1 MELIRDCLDKQVVD
15 PHGKPLGRVDG
26 MVLDISEGEQPQ
38 IAFIEIGALT
48 RLNRISSRLCRWYK
62 TFALRLGAREIESHR
77 IPWSK
82 AVSTSIEVVVNEDAK
97 QSPALGF
104 EYWLREHVVKK
115 IPGN

>member
-15 PHGKPLGRVDG
+15 PQGKPLGRVDG
-26 MVLDISEGEQPQ
+26 IVLEVSTGEQPQ

-48 RLNRISSRLCRWYK
+48 RLNRISPRLCRWYRSL
-62 TFALRLGAREIESHR
+62 ALKLGARDLESYT

-82 AVSTSIEVVVNEDAK
+82 AVSTAIEVVVNEDARR
-97 QSPALGF
+97 SPALEF